1 MHSALPVSESEKS
14 GYFSAAPRNR
24 SISARI
30 AHLLHRVKVTALYN
44 TRVQWL
50 VASLAL
56 FCIALYLLLAG
67 QSPHAGTGGVYN
79 EAHTVSVVKE
89 PYIFPDLSKLEEY
102 RKSKTVELKDG
113 RKVQSSKHS
122 IIYKPG
128 KSQAH
133 HFSAQALLGK
143 ILGRHSAAEELQN
156 ANPPLVLVLGLDAQ
170 RYSKAYLS
178 GVLADRLAYAKR
190 HGYGLYARYLQDF
203 QPEEEVTGNSE
214 TKLDPL
220 EWAKVHLTREAMF
233 AFTDGAWLWWLEQ
246 DAVILNHSF
255 DIGAQVIFDKHALSQ
270 KMIRDAPIIPPK
282 SIIHTYK
289 FVPSNQIKLIT
300 TQNELGIS
308 MSSYLVRNDE
318 LYGRVLFD
326 YLRDPL
332 HRTYPGFRSS
342 GSGRALEAAM
352 THLVQWHPAILS
364 RMALVSPLLLGA
376 FPQDGKV
383 QKDSFVYLTK
393 ASLLGHRGVQ
403 DGDYIADEWNVARST
418 TDPKV

>member
-1 MHSALPVSESEKS
+1 MHSALPTSDSEKP

-24 SISARI
+24 TLAARL
-30 AHLLHRVKVTALYN
+30 AQVLHRVKVTVLYN

-50 VASLAL
+50 MASLAL
-56 FCIALYLLLAG
+56 FCIILYLLLAG
-67 QSPHAGTGGVYN
+67 HSGHGGYGGVYN
-79 EAHTVSVVKE
+79 DAHTVSVMKE
-89 PYIFPDLSKLEEY
+89 PYIFPDIAKLDEY

-128 KSQAH
+128 KSPAH

-143 ILGRHSAAEELQN
+143 ILGRNGAAEELQN

-203 QPEEEVTGNSE
+203 QPEDEVAGE
-214 TKLDPL
+214 GEFKLDPL
-220 EWAKVHLTREAMF
+220 EYAKVHLMREAMF
-233 AFTDGAWLWWLEQ
+233 AFTRAAWLWWLEQ

-255 DIGAQVIFDKHALSQ
+255 DIGTQAIFDKQALSQ

-289 FVPSNQIKLIT
+289 YVPADQIKLVV
-300 TQNELGIS
+300 TQNEQGIS
-308 MSSYLVRNDE
+308 MSSFLVRNDE
-318 LYGRVLFD
+318 LYGRILFD

-342 GSGRALEAAM
+342 GSGHALEAAM

-376 FPQDGKV
+376 FPEDGKV

-403 DGDYIADEWNVARST
+403 DGDFIADEWNVARST
-418 TDPKV
+418 MDPKQ